1 VADLVT
7 DDPELARVLDQV
19 PELSAP
25 DRVVTTIE
33 GGLTNRNYRV
43 RTGGGDYVVRIS
55 VRETGQL
62 GIDRANEHRSSVL
75 AWHAG
80 VGVGVVTRVAEP
92 EALVVQF
99 VSGRTLEP
107 ADFADPRRISVLAD
121 LLRRLHACEP
131 FAVDFDMAQVQRR
144 YHKIVV
150 QHGYPLPSDYA
161 RYATRGRR
169 LADVLTSSRTRTT
182 PCHNDLMPGNFI
194 EEDGPGSRIWLID
207 YEYSGNNDPC
217 YDLGDA
223 INELLLEPER
233 AEQLVTEY
241 HGGPNARELARAQLW
256 SLMSKYGWS
265 LWGAIR
271 IGTTGDPEIREWTRA
286 LWERAVAEFDS
297 PEFDR
302 LLERAVGT
310 A

>member
-1 VADLVT
+1 VAELVL
-7 DDPELARVLDQV
+7 DDPELARALEQV

-25 DRVVTTIE
+25 DRVVTAIE

-43 RTGGGDYVVRIS
+43 RTGGGDYVVRIG

-62 GIDRANEHRSSVL
+62 GIDRANEHRSSTL
-75 AWHAG
+75 AWQAG
-80 VGVGVVTRVAEP
+80 VGVGVVARVLEP

-107 ADFADPRRISVLAD
+107 ADFADPRRISVLSD

-144 YHKIVV
+144 YHETVV
-150 QHGYPLPSDYA
+150 EHGYPLPSDYA
-161 RYATRGRR
+161 NYADRGRR
-169 LADVLTSSRTRTT
+169 LADVLTSSRTRTA

-194 EEDGPGSRIWLID
+194 EVDGPGSRIWLID

-223 INELLLEPER
+223 INELLLDPER

-241 HGGPNARELARAQLW
+241 HGGENERELARARLW

-271 IGTTGDPEIREWTRA
+271 IGTTGDPEIVEWTRA
-286 LWERAVAEFDS
+286 MWARAVAEFDS

-302 LLERAVGT
+302 LLERAG
-310 A
+310 AA